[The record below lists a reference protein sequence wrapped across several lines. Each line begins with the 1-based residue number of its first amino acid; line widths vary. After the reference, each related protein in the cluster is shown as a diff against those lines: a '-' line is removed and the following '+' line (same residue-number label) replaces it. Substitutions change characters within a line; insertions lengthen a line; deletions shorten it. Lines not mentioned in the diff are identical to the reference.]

1 MNSQVQTIEAQTE
14 YSPNAVASMDVMLN
28 DEAMQRVNS
37 LAQVMSTSRVT
48 VPKHLQGSVGDCFA
62 VILQSMQWGMNPF
75 AVAQKTHLVNGV
87 LGYEAQLVNAVITT
101 RAPTT
106 GRLQFEWYG
115 DWSKVNG
122 KDDKSHDKG
131 VKVWATMKGEDEPRL
146 LDLSLAQVGTVRN
159 SPLWSADP
167 RQQLAYL
174 AVKRWARL
182 YCPDVILGVYTP
194 DEFNESPERDITPN
208 NEVKANSGSSA
219 LKKRLAKNKVA
230 HSPVDL
236 TPYKERIQSA
246 ESIEELK
253 QVGVEI
259 KALGLSEPEHTEMAN
274 LYKSKVSEFVLPD
287 EEVQSIVTSLNNAKS
302 IEELAS
308 ILEKRFE
315 PFTSKMT
322 DKQIDLVN
330 KAFDAQEAALSE

>member
-1 MNSQVQTIEAQTE
+1 MNSQAKTIEAQTE
-14 YSPNAVASMDVMLN
+14 YSPNAIASMDVMLN

-48 VPKHLQGSVGDCFA
+48 IPKHLQGSVGDCFA

-101 RAPTT
+101 RAPIT

-122 KDDKSHDKG
+122 KVDKSHDKG
-131 VKVWATMKGEDEPRL
+131 IKVWATMKGEDEPRL
-146 LDLSLAQVGTVRN
+146 LDLSLAQVGDVRN
-159 SPLWSADP
+159 SPLWLADP

-174 AVKRWARL
+174 AVKRWSRL

-219 LKKRLAKNKVA
+219 LKARLAKNKVVNT
-230 HSPVDL
+230 PLDL
-236 TPYKERIQSA
+236 TPYKERISNA
-246 ESIEELK
+246 ESYDELK
-253 QVGVEI
+253 QVGVEV
-259 KALGLSEPEHTEMAN
+259 KALGLGEPEHTDMAT
-274 LYKSKVSEFVLPD
+274 LYKSKLSEFVVPD
-287 EEVQSIVTSLNNAKS
+287 SEIKSIVNALDNAKS
-302 IEELAS
+302 VEELAS
-308 ILEKRFE
+308 ILETRFE

-322 DKQIDLVN
+322 DKQIDLIN
-330 KAFDAQEAALSE
+330 KSFDAQEAALSE